1 MLLLF
6 QLKAKDNGYPITTAS
21 LCLPGNV
28 LRQDKFSTSY
38 IVYKIR
44 YIVFTTYFNWFISL
58 EIFFTFPSSTTI
70 IDITVY
76 CIENEWLSLYENQE
90 IIVYT
95 LCWWFRIR
103 SKTIYGCLHV
113 EKIRLSIIYLSKY
126 CICTCIVVTHVLFT
140 QYLSTYTYFIK
151 GLSL

>member
-58 EIFFTFPSSTTI
+58 EIFFTFPSSSTI

-76 CIENEWLSLYENQE
+76 NALKMNDCHCMKIKKLLYTPFVDDFALGAKQFMV
-90 IIVYT
+90 VYM
-95 LCWWFRIR
+95 LKRFDYW
-103 SKTIYGCLHV
+103 
-113 EKIRLSIIYLSKY
+113 
-126 CICTCIVVTHVLFT
+126 
-140 QYLSTYTYFIK
+140 STYQNIVFVRA
-151 GLSL
+151 L